1 MNLKDIDE
9 KGFAVGY
16 KYEAITELKG
26 EWTSEETIDFVSE
39 SFSIDSTVEVACSNG
54 FSLQA
59 ALFYV

>member
-39 SFSIDSTVEVACSNG
+39 SFSIDSTVEVACNG